1 MGRKAKIK
9 KARKQ
14 ASKQKCAQPQ
24 PKNDNTKFVRQLER
38 QGYQLKNNIQ
48 RSPELPDNKVDPQL

>member
-14 ASKQKCAQPQ
+14 ASKQKSAQHQPQ
-24 PKNDNTKFVRQLER
+24 NDNTKFVRQLEI
-38 QGYQLKNNIQ
+38 QGYQLKHNIQ
-48 RSPELPDNKVDPQL
+48 RSPELPDNKVDPQV